1 MTGLTTLKVG
11 DKAPDF
17 SLPSS
22 TGMLVRLSQFLG
34 TNIVIFFYPMDES
47 PVCSREAEAF
57 RDRYESFKELEAEVI
72 GISSQDVD
80 SHKSFAKRH
89 RLPFIL
95 LSDPDNKVRKLFG
108 IASTLGVVPGR
119 ATFVIDKAGI
129 VKYVFTSQWQPAKHA
144 KEALCALKR
153 LCESDPIVR
162 KSS

>member
-1 MTGLTTLKVG
+1 MTGLTTLKAG

-22 TGMLVRLSQFLG
+22 AGMPVRLSQFLG
-34 TNIVIFFYPMDES
+34 TNLVIFFYPMDES
-47 PVCSREAEAF
+47 PVCSKEAEAF
-57 RDRYESFKELEAEVI
+57 RDTYESFKELEVKVI

-95 LSDPDNKVRKLFG
+95 LSDPENKVRKLFG

-119 ATFVIDKAGI
+119 ATFVINKEVSSNSFFLHSGSLQNTQR
-129 VKYVFTSQWQPAKHA
+129 KPYV
-144 KEALCALKR
+144 R
-153 LCESDPIVR
+153 LRD
-162 KSS
+162 

>member
-1 MTGLTTLKVG
+1 LTTLKAG

-17 SLPSS
+17 SLSS
-22 TGMLVRLSQFLG
+22 SAGMPVRLSQFLG

-47 PVCSREAEAF
+47 PVCSKEAEAF

-72 GISSQDVD
+72 GISSQAVD

-119 ATFVIDKAGI
+119 ATFVINKEGI
-129 VKYVFTSQWQPAKHA
+129 IELVYSSQWRPTKHA
-144 KEALCALKR
+144 KEALHALKIQ
-153 LCESDPIVR
+153 STSGPIIQME
-162 KSS
+162 

>member
-1 MTGLTTLKVG
+1 MTGLTTLKAG

-17 SLPSS
+17 SLSS
-22 TGMLVRLSQFLG
+22 SAGMPVRLSQFLG
-34 TNIVIFFYPMDES
+34 TNVIIFFYPMDES

-57 RDRYESFKELEAEVI
+57 RDRYESFKKLGAEVI

-108 IASTLGVVPGR
+108 IASMLGVVPGR
-119 ATFVIDKAGI
+119 ATFVINKEGI
-129 VKYVFTSQWQPAKHA
+129 IELVFSSQWQPTKHA
-144 KEALCALKR
+144 KEALHTLKR
-153 LCESDPIVR
+153 QSTSEPIIQLE
-162 KSS
+162 